1 MVNFG
6 YMGGVENN
14 FLRPAMYQDKNIG
27 RNILRNDRALSLLE
41 LVIILTV
48 FTVFAV
54 AAVARYN
61 SLSRQADEV
70 TVKAFTC
77 ILRAAATITYANVAL
92 GNVPGSTIQNITIKS
107 VYDNLEDKGGIQLSG
122 DNGFIATI
130 NGKRYRW
137 VFKPPLTVEDGVA
150 Y

>member
-1 MVNFG
+1 MFTNYFAGCHMSHNKAERNF
-6 YMGGVENN
+6 
-14 FLRPAMYQDKNIG
+14 FQDN
-27 RNILRNDRALSLLE
+27 RALSLLE
-41 LVIILTV
+41 LVIILAVFAV
-48 FTVFAV
+48 FTVV
-54 AAVARYN
+54 AVARYN
-61 SLSRQADEV
+61 SLSRQADEA

-122 DNGFIATI
+122 DNTFAAAI
-130 NGKRYRW
+130 NGKQYRW
-137 VFKPPLTVEDGVA
+137 HFKPPLTVEEGVE